1 MKLASLIAP
10 FRNATIGSA
19 LIFAASGAAFALAN
33 ILLARGLEVE
43 AYARFAL
50 AIAVYNVA
58 ALVAPLGMD
67 QLSVRRTLAYTPKI
81 ALTQFALSIIV
92 GLAFSFA
99 ASAYVAMSAPATI
112 SLAAAI
118 AAAGVLVGAVAELRR
133 QGMTFLA
140 LVIYVLPN
148 LGLLMIALAAQ
159 FARDMTLAG
168 VLWLYT
174 AGVVLSAGIALA
186 RIVRGEG
193 FATGPSGYRFAE
205 ALPLLGLA
213 TLGTLTLQMER
224 LVLPALI
231 DLKSLAI
238 FALLSSL
245 AIFPFRL
252 ISSGMGFALTP
263 QLSDRENLAGNYAR
277 LRLELVAL
285 GGLMLA
291 GAGVLVILV
300 PYLMPW
306 LTDGRYEA
314 SHWLV
319 LAACFSGVIQIGN
332 ALARAIVT
340 ALGTVGQ
347 LHMLNVAGWCALA
360 LALAAAWAMA
370 GYGLLG
376 VILGAAAAQSLIA
389 IPVLVMAW
397 RTFAREARAKA

>member
-10 FRNATIGSA
+10 FKNATIGSA

-67 QLSVRRTLAYTPKI
+67 QLSIRRTLAYTRKV
-81 ALTQFALSIIV
+81 ALSQFVTALCVGTIFALSAQAYV
-92 GLAFSFA
+92 GLEFSTMLALA
-99 ASAYVAMSAPATI
+99 ASITAG
-112 SLAAAI
+112 
-118 AAAGVLVGAVAELRR
+118 GVLVGATSELRR
-133 QGMTFLA
+133 RGRTFFA

-148 LGLLMIALAAQ
+148 FGLLGIGLLAQAMSAAPLPLVLWIYAVATSLAAQ
-159 FARDMTLAG
+159 L
-168 VLWLYT
+168 
-174 AGVVLSAGIALA
+174 ALA
-186 RIVRGEG
+186 VVGRGEG
-193 FATGPSGYRFAE
+193 FADGDSGYRFAE

-231 DLKSLAI
+231 DLKSLAT
-238 FALLSSL
+238 FSLLSSL

-263 QLSDRENLAGNYAR
+263 QLSDRDKLASNYAR
-277 LRLELVAL
+277 VRLEMIAL

-291 GAGVLVILV
+291 GAAILILLV

-306 LTDGRYEA
+306 LTDGRYDA

-319 LAACFSGVIQIGN
+319 LAACCSGLVMIGQ

-340 ALGTVGQ
+340 ALGTVEM
-347 LHMLNVAGWCALA
+347 LHVLNLAGWSGLI
-360 LALAAAWAMA
+360 LSLFAAWLGAA
-370 GYGLLG
+370 NGLIG
-376 VILGAAAAQSLIA
+376 VILSVAAAQA
-389 IPVLVMAW
+389 IVTAPLLFMAW
-397 RTFAREARAKA
+397 RSFAKQARAA